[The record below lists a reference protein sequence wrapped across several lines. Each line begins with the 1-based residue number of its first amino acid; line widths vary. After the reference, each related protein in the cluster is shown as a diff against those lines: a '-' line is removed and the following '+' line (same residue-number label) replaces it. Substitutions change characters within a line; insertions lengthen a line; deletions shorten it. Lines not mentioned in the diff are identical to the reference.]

1 MSVSKIAKMQNLKNE
16 QVRYVLKHKRPS
28 QIFDY
33 HHEDTSPIVVDEY
46 TVDSQD
52 LYTVDSKGDAKID
65 TPEGNLDQKMLYS
78 RQMVH
83 IRLSGIKSS
92 FFMIKAKNVSI
103 VTRLYHS
110 EWVGEI

>member
-1 MSVSKIAKMQNLKNE
+1 MKYTQQLIDKIWDLSNADMSVGKIAKMQSLKNE

-52 LYTVDSKGDAKID
+52 LYTVDSKGDAKIE
-65 TPEGNLDQKMLYS
+65 TPESRLLD
-78 RQMVH
+78 
-83 IRLSGIKSS
+83 GFIKS
-92 FFMIKAKNVSI
+92 IKDFYK
-103 VTRLYHS
+103 
-110 EWVGEI
+110 

>member
-1 MSVSKIAKMQNLKNE
+1 MKYPQRLIDKIWDLSDTDISVSKIAKMQNLKNE

-52 LYTVDSKGDAKID
+52 LYTVDSKGDAKIE
-65 TPEGNLDQKMLYS
+65 TPEGNLVKLI
-78 RQMVH
+78 V
-83 IRLSGIKSS
+83 K
-92 FFMIKAKNVSI
+92 FFKN
-103 VTRLYHS
+103 
-110 EWVGEI
+110 WQ